1 MVPRLTDDTSCIAA
15 TSRAF
20 GVRSGTMVGDA
31 RRLCPALHLV
41 ESRTRTYVEYHHR
54 LIEAVESCVH
64 VERTETGALSVLHR
78 LLQKAAARMRGLHY
92 AAGVLGLSL
101 RYVGAGRWSD
111 ELRLDPTQDRLS
123 LNAALQTLWDRR
135 KHFAADPLAVGV
147 TLS

>member
-1 MVPRLTDDTSCIAA
+1 MGNFLAIRHALI
-15 TSRAF
+15 
-20 GVRSGTMVGDA
+20 VGHKSKL
-31 RRLCPALHLV
+31 RPPNGPPL
-41 ESRTRTYVEYHHR
+41 
-54 LIEAVESCVH
+54 
-64 VERTETGALSVLHR
+64 
-78 LLQKAAARMRGLHY
+78 
-92 AAGVLGLSL
+92 AGVLGLSL